1 MVRRWKLW
9 TFRAL
14 DPEKGREN
22 QELHSEGRSTDLKCP
37 CKTGVLSRRSLL
49 ETMPGHWDLLL
60 NEEAEISRHYSP
72 PGETA
77 SYSIILR

>member
-22 QELHSEGRSTDLKCP
+22 QELNSEGISTDLKCP
-37 CKTGVLSRRSLL
+37 CKIGVLNMGSLL
-49 ETMPGHWDLLL
+49 EIMSRHWDLLL
-60 NEEAEISRHYSP
+60 NEEAEITRH
-72 PGETA
+72 
-77 SYSIILR
+77 